1 MRPLPELP
9 ATAARLGDGTIHESL
24 VVIDVSLGGLALA
37 TEGSLV
43 DAKVGD
49 RFALRLDMGP
59 FGAHRADVIVRW
71 AAEQQTGVEIVDLL
85 PDVGVAIRRYVAELL
100 ERGAAS

>member
-9 ATAARLGDGTIHESL
+9 ATAARFGDGTIHESL
-24 VVIDVSLGGLALA
+24 EVIDVSLGGLALA

-49 RFALRLDMGP
+49 RFALRLDIGS

-71 AAEQQTGVEIVDLL
+71 AVEQQTGVEIVDLL
-85 PDVGVAIRRYVAELL
+85 PDVAVAIRRYVAELL